1 MATESI
7 GALVPT
13 AIPGYE
19 DAADIQAALRAY
31 HYGSYSYSPAN
42 TSPGSLINPSI
53 AYTITNLQSQITA
66 LGTGGIAP
74 TIFTAKGGL
83 ITATAANTPVQLSV
97 GGSNGM
103 VLTVNSSTA
112 TGLEWA
118 APVVTLTNSVTLTN
132 KTLTAPIISTISNT
146 GTLTLPT
153 STDTLVGRATTDTL
167 TNKTLT
173 APIISSISNS
183 GTLTLPTSTD
193 TLVGRATTD
202 TLTNKTL
209 TSPVI
214 TGLTLNDS
222 SIIFE
227 GSSADANETTL
238 TVTNPTAD
246 RTITLPDSSGTVG
259 LLSDIEELEILVL
272 MGAIL

>member
-53 AYTITNLQSQITA
+53 AYTITDLQSQITA

-103 VLTVNSSTA
+103 VLTVNSATA

-118 APVVTLTNSVTLTN
+118 VPAVTLTNSVTLTN
-132 KTLTAPIISTISNT
+132 KTLTSPI
-146 GTLTLPT
+146 
-153 STDTLVGRATTDTL
+153 V
-167 TNKTLT
+167 
-173 APIISSISNS
+173 
-183 GTLTLPTSTD
+183 
-193 TLVGRATTD
+193 
-202 TLTNKTL
+202 
-209 TSPVI
+209 

-227 GSSADANETTL
+227 GSSADANETTF

>member
-13 AIPGYE
+13 VIPGYE

-31 HYGSYSYSPAN
+31 HYGSYSYNPAN
-42 TSPGSLINPSI
+42 TSTASLVNPSI
-53 AYTITNLQSQITA
+53 AYTITNLQTQITA

-103 VLTVNSSTA
+103 VLTVNSATA

-118 APVVTLTNSVTLTN
+118 VPAVTLTNSVTLTN
-132 KTLTAPIISTISNT
+132 KTLTSPI
-146 GTLTLPT
+146 
-153 STDTLVGRATTDTL
+153 V
-167 TNKTLT
+167 
-173 APIISSISNS
+173 
-183 GTLTLPTSTD
+183 
-193 TLVGRATTD
+193 
-202 TLTNKTL
+202 
-209 TSPVI
+209 

>member
-7 GALVPT
+7 GSLVPT
-13 AIPGYE
+13 VIPGYE

-31 HYGSYSYSPAN
+31 HYGSYSYNPAN
-42 TSPGSLINPSI
+42 TSPASLVNPSI
-53 AYTITNLQSQITA
+53 AYTITDLQDQITA

-103 VLTVNSSTA
+103 VLTVNSATA

-118 APVVTLTNSVTLTN
+118 APVVTLTNS
-132 KTLTAPIISTISNT
+132 I
-146 GTLTLPT
+146 
-153 STDTLVGRATTDTL
+153 
-167 TNKTLT
+167 
-173 APIISSISNS
+173 
-183 GTLTLPTSTD
+183 
-193 TLVGRATTD
+193 

-209 TSPVI
+209 TSPIVDG
-214 TGLTLNDS
+214 TG
-222 SIIFE
+222 IIFE
-227 GSSADANETTL
+227 GSTADANETTL
-238 TVTNPTAD
+238 TVTDPTAD
-246 RTITLPDSSGTVG
+246 RTITLPNASGTVG
-259 LLSDIEELEILVL
+259 LTSDIEELEILVL

>member
-7 GALVPT
+7 GSLVPT

-31 HYGSYSYSPAN
+31 HYGSYSYNPAN
-42 TSPGSLINPSI
+42 TSPASLVNPSI
-53 AYTITNLQSQITA
+53 AYTITDLQSQITA

-103 VLTVNSSTA
+103 VLTVNSATA

-118 APVVTLTNSVTLTN
+118 VPAVTLTNSVTLTN
-132 KTLTAPIISTISNT
+132 KTLTSPI
-146 GTLTLPT
+146 
-153 STDTLVGRATTDTL
+153 V
-167 TNKTLT
+167 
-173 APIISSISNS
+173 
-183 GTLTLPTSTD
+183 
-193 TLVGRATTD
+193 
-202 TLTNKTL
+202 
-209 TSPVI
+209 

-227 GSSADANETTL
+227 GSSADTNETTL

-246 RTITLPDSSGTVG
+246 RTITLPNASGTVG
-259 LLSDIEELEILVL
+259 LTSDIEELEILVL

>member
-7 GALVPT
+7 GSLVPT

-31 HYGSYSYSPAN
+31 HYGSYSYNPAN
-42 TSPGSLINPSI
+42 TSPASLVNPSI
-53 AYTITNLQSQITA
+53 AYTITDLQDQITA

-103 VLTVNSSTA
+103 VLTVNSATA

-132 KTLTAPIISTISNT
+132 KTLTSPIIDGN
-146 GTLTLPT
+146 G
-153 STDTLVGRATTDTL
+153 
-167 TNKTLT
+167 
-173 APIISSISNS
+173 
-183 GTLTLPTSTD
+183 
-193 TLVGRATTD
+193 
-202 TLTNKTL
+202 
-209 TSPVI
+209 
-214 TGLTLNDS
+214 
-222 SIIFE
+222 IIFE
-227 GSSADANETTL
+227 GSTADANETTL
-238 TVTNPTAD
+238 TVTDPTAD
-246 RTITLPDSSGTVG
+246 RTITLPNASGTVG
-259 LLSDIEELEILVL
+259 LTSDIEELEILVL

>member
-31 HYGSYSYSPAN
+31 HYGSYAYSPAN
-42 TSPGSLINPSI
+42 TSPGSLVNPSI
-53 AYTITNLQSQITA
+53 AYTITDLQSQITA

-103 VLTVNSSTA
+103 VLTVNSATA

-118 APVVTLTNSVTLTN
+118 VPVVTLTNSVTLTN
-132 KTLTAPIISTISNT
+132 KTLTSPI
-146 GTLTLPT
+146 
-153 STDTLVGRATTDTL
+153 V
-167 TNKTLT
+167 
-173 APIISSISNS
+173 
-183 GTLTLPTSTD
+183 
-193 TLVGRATTD
+193 
-202 TLTNKTL
+202 
-209 TSPVI
+209 

-259 LLSDIEELEILVL
+259 LMSDIEELEILVL